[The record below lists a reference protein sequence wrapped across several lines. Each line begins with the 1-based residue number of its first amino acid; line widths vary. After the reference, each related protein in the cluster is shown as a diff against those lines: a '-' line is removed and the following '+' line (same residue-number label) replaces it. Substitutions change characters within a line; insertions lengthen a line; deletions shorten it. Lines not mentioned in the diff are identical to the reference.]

1 MDFLNLK
8 QFKFKNKWIAITLYY
23 TGQDI
28 KVADVGMQFYT
39 YESRSLIQ
47 NLFFA
52 RFANKLNKYRYW
64 GKKLSSKFSIP
75 LDKGIISI
83 N

>member
-1 MDFLNLK
+1 MDCDNP
-8 QFKFKNKWIAITLYY
+8 ILYRSRY
-23 TGQDI
+23 QGC
-28 KVADVGMQFYT
+28 GCMQFYT